1 MSFSTASLG
10 QQHRKSMDISQET
23 IKVLIFL
30 LPGFVFIKIFSFR
43 CFIKTYQTFD
53 YVVDSLIASIVIYA
67 ISNYFLTS
75 NSISNLTIEIFT
87 VLFITIVLSLTWSVI
102 ISKDWIAKILHPGN
116 VRLSTH
122 SGIFPIKAIEKFKGK
137 WHLIRYSNGKEI
149 VGIIR
154 ELNHETNEMLIEKGK
169 MVMKD
174 GKLSKESAWY
184 YSPAGDKVIYIRTL
198 EENDE

>member
-1 MSFSTASLG
+1 
-10 QQHRKSMDISQET
+10 MDISQET
-23 IKVLIFL
+23 IKTLIFL

-53 YVVDSLIASIVIYA
+53 YIIDSLIASIVIYA
-67 ISNYFLTS
+67 ISEGISIILNIPSFL
-75 NSISNLTIEIFT
+75 IIKIFV
-87 VLFITIVLSLTWSVI
+87 VLFITVLLSLIWSVI
-102 ISKDWIAKILHPGN
+102 ISNDWIAKVLHPGD

-154 ELNHETNEMLIEKGK
+154 ELNHETNEMLIEKGRL
-169 MVMKD
+169 VMKS

-184 YSPAGDKVIYIRTL
+184 YSPAGDKVVYIRTL
-198 EENDE
+198 EENNER